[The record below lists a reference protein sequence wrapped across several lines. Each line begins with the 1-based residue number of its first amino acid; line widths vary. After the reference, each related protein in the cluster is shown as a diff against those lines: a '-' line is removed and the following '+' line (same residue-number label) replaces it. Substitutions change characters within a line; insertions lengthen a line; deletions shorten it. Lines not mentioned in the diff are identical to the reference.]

1 MNISE
6 QDIESYMRQFGTSR
20 EETIKEITE
29 LLEEYFKDEEKAMQD
44 VYADIKRSSY

>member
-6 QDIESYMRQFGTSR
+6 QDIESYMKQFKTNR
-20 EETIKEITE
+20 EDTIKEITE
-29 LLEEYFKDEEKAMQD
+29 LLEEYFKDEEKAIQE